1 MQKKGIYWFT
11 TDLRLDDNPAL
22 KMAVEA
28 MDQLIFVYSADTPE
42 SSLSFASR
50 LLLFHKTD
58 KSLFRSRYI
67 V

>member
-1 MQKKGIYWFT
+1 MLKKGIYWFT

-28 MDQLIFVYSADTPE
+28 MDQLIFVYSADTPNR
-42 SSLSFASR
+42 LSH
-50 LLLFHKTD
+50 LQVGLLFHKTD